1 MWWARAAPAPRGLRP
16 GAGSVIAA
24 IEAASGVSPL
34 VIGKPQPLLFEEA
47 ARAVGADPA
56 SAIVIGDGLLTDI
69 AAAHAVGARSVLML
83 TGVSTRAQ
91 AAALPVAQRPTA
103 IASDAAELAAALDEL
118 AAAG

>member
-1 MWWARAAPAPRGLRP
+1 M
-16 GAGSVIAA
+16 
-24 IEAASGVSPL
+24 
-34 VIGKPQPLLFEEA
+34 IGKPEPLLLEEA

-83 TGVSTRAQ
+83 TGVSTRSQ
-91 AAALPVAQRPTA
+91 AAALPADQRPTA
-103 IASDAAELAAALDEL
+103 VASDAAELASILDEL